1 MRINESKT
9 VGIEPYI
16 IECICLRLK
25 EKEALTYLKD
35 RGIKISPATF
45 YRLKNEVKDTT
56 NTRLNLIASEEFLSQ
71 HITRIDTLKTIESEL
86 FANYHLEKNPSK
98 KCTILMQIAEIQ
110 QYLSSYYDS
119 TRYVMQESAKMKK
132 GNKKQEELNNN

>member
-86 FANYHLEKNPSK
+86 FANYHLEKNPTK
-98 KCTILMQIAEIQ
+98 KANILMQIAEIQ
-110 QYLSSYYDS
+110 QYLSSYFDS
-119 TRYVMQESAKMKK
+119 TQYVMQQAAKHKL
-132 GNKKQEELNNN
+132 KQTQ